1 MIILITFRLL
11 TFDKTGRSRNF
22 TLLETVFIVWTQTE
36 LNYSLISATIPT
48 LRPFVSNFNTQL
60 GGIGNT
66 DGYGYGTGSS
76 TIDKSNGSYQMS
88 NLKSVDGSKVR
99 KEQTKVK
106 TKNMRIGLNDT
117 YSDDVQHTSEI
128 LDVEDSNTDGKSNTE
143 KSDQPKD
150 DVINGDST
158 SVDSND
164 SRQMIIRKDRICPVT

>member
-1 MIILITFRLL
+1 MTITIIFRLL
-11 TFDKTGRSRNF
+11 TFDKNGRITNF

-76 TIDKSNGSYQMS
+76 TIAKSNGSYQMS
-88 NLKSVDGSKVR
+88 RLKSVDGSKVE
-99 KEQTKVK
+99 KEEIEDDPKDTRLG
-106 TKNMRIGLNDT
+106 TTDT

-128 LDVEDSNTDGKSNTE
+128 MDVEDSNTNGKSN
-143 KSDQPKD
+143 KVKLDQPKD
-150 DVINGDST
+150 DVINGDAT
-158 SVDSND
+158 SVDSDD
-164 SRQMIIRKDRICPVT
+164 SRQMIIRKDRK